1 MTFDRALSFCC
12 HFVIIGLIE
21 HIYGRNFILDQL
33 LCQLNQAQLKA
44 VTSTEGF
51 IRVIAGAGSGK
62 TRALSHR
69 FAFLVNEIGILPGNI
84 LCVTFTNKAANE
96 MRHRI
101 HNLIADND
109 TGYINTFH
117 GFCVSILQ
125 EDSHAVQYPKNFL
138 VLDNQDIDSMLK
150 IIYEERGL
158 TLRHKTFSKARD
170 MIEMYKLERYP
181 NYYLDLI
188 TMSLDTLRQKYL
200 GATDV
205 NDIIFYGYLYQEKKC
220 FGLDYNDLLKFSL
233 YIFEKNK
240 EIRLKWQK
248 RLEYIMIDEFQ
259 DIDKTQ
265 YQLMKVLCGYH
276 KNLFIVGDPDQ
287 TIYSWRGADINY
299 LLNFDKAFPDV
310 KTIMMNEN
318 YRSTPQIL
326 SVCNSLIDKN
336 KNRMKKDLLPM
347 CHSKNSVLY
356 YHGDTSEEESD
367 WIADQI
373 IKLHKKDISYKDITI
388 LYRAHYVT
396 RTLEET
402 LLKKK
407 IPYSIYSGIQ
417 FFERMEVKDALSY
430 LRMITYKDDLSFL
443 RIVNVPKR
451 NIGKKRMEFLQA
463 YVNAHHCSF
472 YEALKE
478 CVEDPIFK
486 GTDAKDFISLI
497 DAFSVTYEQRTISE
511 VLSDI
516 LDRSGYEE
524 MLRTTG
530 NQERLDNLAELKQ
543 AVYDYE
549 ISCGEEA
556 LLPDYLDHI
565 ALFTNSDVTDDS
577 DKVKLMTVHAAK
589 GLEFPH
595 VFLCAL
601 NEGIFPSKKTS
612 TIEGIEEE
620 RRLAFVA
627 MSRAMKSLFL
637 SESHGKNFDGSTRY
651 PSRFILDIDQKFLE
665 YVKKPEDTLIA
676 ETKNY
681 IHYSNR
687 YLDGYVAEQTFQV
700 GDKIIHNV
708 FGQGRIKSILSDR
721 NAYMIKFEQIE
732 TPRIISFRV
741 PIKRA

>member
-1 MTFDRALSFCC
+1 MSIQIMAFDRALSFCC

-33 LCQLNQAQLKA
+33 LCQLNQEQLKA

-51 IRVIAGAGSGK
+51 IRIIAGAGSGK

-259 DIDKTQ
+259 DIDKIQ

-347 CHSKNSVLY
+347 CHSK
-356 YHGDTSEEESD
+356 
-367 WIADQI
+367 IQCFI
-373 IKLHKKDISYKDITI
+373 ITEI
-388 LYRAHYVT
+388 L
-396 RTLEET
+396 
-402 LLKKK
+402 
-407 IPYSIYSGIQ
+407 Q
-417 FFERMEVKDALSY
+417 
-430 LRMITYKDDLSFL
+430 
-443 RIVNVPKR
+443 KR
-451 NIGKKRMEFLQA
+451 NLIGSQ
-463 YVNAHHCSF
+463 
-472 YEALKE
+472 
-478 CVEDPIFK
+478 I
-486 GTDAKDFISLI
+486 
-497 DAFSVTYEQRTISE
+497 
-511 VLSDI
+511 
-516 LDRSGYEE
+516 RS
-524 MLRTTG
+524 
-530 NQERLDNLAELKQ
+530 
-543 AVYDYE
+543 
-549 ISCGEEA
+549 
-556 LLPDYLDHI
+556 
-565 ALFTNSDVTDDS
+565 
-577 DKVKLMTVHAAK
+577 
-589 GLEFPH
+589 
-595 VFLCAL
+595 
-601 NEGIFPSKKTS
+601 
-612 TIEGIEEE
+612 
-620 RRLAFVA
+620 
-627 MSRAMKSLFL
+627 
-637 SESHGKNFDGSTRY
+637 
-651 PSRFILDIDQKFLE
+651 
-665 YVKKPEDTLIA
+665 
-676 ETKNY
+676 
-681 IHYSNR
+681 
-687 YLDGYVAEQTFQV
+687 
-700 GDKIIHNV
+700 
-708 FGQGRIKSILSDR
+708 
-721 NAYMIKFEQIE
+721 
-732 TPRIISFRV
+732 
-741 PIKRA
+741 

>member
-33 LCQLNQAQLKA
+33 LCQLNQEQLEA

-612 TIEGIEEE
+612 TIEGMEEE

>member
-1 MTFDRALSFCC
+1 
-12 HFVIIGLIE
+12 
-21 HIYGRNFILDQL
+21 
-33 LCQLNQAQLKA
+33 
-44 VTSTEGF
+44 
-51 IRVIAGAGSGK
+51 
-62 TRALSHR
+62 
-69 FAFLVNEIGILPGNI
+69 
-84 LCVTFTNKAANE
+84 
-96 MRHRI
+96 
-101 HNLIADND
+101 
-109 TGYINTFH
+109 
-117 GFCVSILQ
+117 
-125 EDSHAVQYPKNFL
+125 
-138 VLDNQDIDSMLK
+138 
-150 IIYEERGL
+150 
-158 TLRHKTFSKARD
+158 
-170 MIEMYKLERYP
+170 
-181 NYYLDLI
+181 
-188 TMSLDTLRQKYL
+188 
-200 GATDV
+200 
-205 NDIIFYGYLYQEKKC
+205 
-220 FGLDYNDLLKFSL
+220 
-233 YIFEKNK
+233 
-240 EIRLKWQK
+240 
-248 RLEYIMIDEFQ
+248 MIDEFQ
-259 DIDKTQ
+259 DIDKIQ

-589 GLEFPH
+589 GLD
-595 VFLCAL
+595 
-601 NEGIFPSKKTS
+601 S
-612 TIEGIEEE
+612 
-620 RRLAFVA
+620 
-627 MSRAMKSLFL
+627 
-637 SESHGKNFDGSTRY
+637 
-651 PSRFILDIDQKFLE
+651 
-665 YVKKPEDTLIA
+665 YV
-676 ETKNY
+676 
-681 IHYSNR
+681 H
-687 YLDGYVAEQTFQV
+687 
-700 GDKIIHNV
+700 
-708 FGQGRIKSILSDR
+708 
-721 NAYMIKFEQIE
+721 
-732 TPRIISFRV
+732 
-741 PIKRA
+741 

>member
-33 LCQLNQAQLKA
+33 LCQLNQKQLEA

-150 IIYEERGL
+150 IIYEERRL

-200 GATDV
+200 RATDV

-259 DIDKTQ
+259 DIDKIQ

-612 TIEGIEEE
+612 TIEGMEEE

-637 SESHGKNFDGSTRY
+637 SESHGK
-651 PSRFILDIDQKFLE
+651 ILMDQP
-665 YVKKPEDTLIA
+665 VT
-676 ETKNY
+676 
-681 IHYSNR
+681 H
-687 YLDGYVAEQTFQV
+687 LDLF
-700 GDKIIHNV
+700 
-708 FGQGRIKSILSDR
+708 
-721 NAYMIKFEQIE
+721 
-732 TPRIISFRV
+732 
-741 PIKRA
+741 

>member
-1 MTFDRALSFCC
+1 MTFDRALSFYC

-33 LCQLNQAQLKA
+33 LCQLNQAQLEA

-200 GATDV
+200 EATDV

-259 DIDKTQ
+259 DIDKIQ

-612 TIEGIEEE
+612 TIEGMEEE

>member
-33 LCQLNQAQLKA
+33 LCQLNQKQLEA

-200 GATDV
+200 RATDV

-259 DIDKTQ
+259 DIDKIQ

-612 TIEGIEEE
+612 TIEGMEEE

-651 PSRFILDIDQKFLE
+651 PSRFILDIDQ
-665 YVKKPEDTLIA
+665 
-676 ETKNY
+676 
-681 IHYSNR
+681 
-687 YLDGYVAEQTFQV
+687 
-700 GDKIIHNV
+700 
-708 FGQGRIKSILSDR
+708 
-721 NAYMIKFEQIE
+721 
-732 TPRIISFRV
+732 
-741 PIKRA
+741 

>member
-1 MTFDRALSFCC
+1 M
-12 HFVIIGLIE
+12 
-21 HIYGRNFILDQL
+21 
-33 LCQLNQAQLKA
+33 
-44 VTSTEGF
+44 
-51 IRVIAGAGSGK
+51 
-62 TRALSHR
+62 
-69 FAFLVNEIGILPGNI
+69 
-84 LCVTFTNKAANE
+84 
-96 MRHRI
+96 
-101 HNLIADND
+101 
-109 TGYINTFH
+109 
-117 GFCVSILQ
+117 
-125 EDSHAVQYPKNFL
+125 
-138 VLDNQDIDSMLK
+138 
-150 IIYEERGL
+150 
-158 TLRHKTFSKARD
+158 
-170 MIEMYKLERYP
+170 
-181 NYYLDLI
+181 
-188 TMSLDTLRQKYL
+188 
-200 GATDV
+200 
-205 NDIIFYGYLYQEKKC
+205 
-220 FGLDYNDLLKFSL
+220 
-233 YIFEKNK
+233 
-240 EIRLKWQK
+240 
-248 RLEYIMIDEFQ
+248 
-259 DIDKTQ
+259 
-265 YQLMKVLCGYH
+265 
-276 KNLFIVGDPDQ
+276 
-287 TIYSWRGADINY
+287 
-299 LLNFDKAFPDV
+299 
-310 KTIMMNEN
+310 
-318 YRSTPQIL
+318 
-326 SVCNSLIDKN
+326 
-336 KNRMKKDLLPM
+336 
-347 CHSKNSVLY
+347 
-356 YHGDTSEEESD
+356 
-367 WIADQI
+367 
-373 IKLHKKDISYKDITI
+373 
-388 LYRAHYVT
+388 
-396 RTLEET
+396 
-402 LLKKK
+402 LKKK

-612 TIEGIEEE
+612 TIEGMEEE

-687 YLDGYVAEQTFQV
+687 YLDGYIAEQTFQV
-700 GDKIIHNV
+700 GDKIIHN
-708 FGQGRIKSILSDR
+708 GWRELMDLS
-721 NAYMIKFEQIE
+721 AIPFVYEHLEKFEN
-732 TPRIISFRV
+732 RIIYYESSRGCPFFL
-741 PIKRA
+741 

>member
-33 LCQLNQAQLKA
+33 LCQLNQAQLEA

-200 GATDV
+200 RATDV

-259 DIDKTQ
+259 DIDKIQ

-347 CHSKNSVLY
+347 CHSKNSVIY

-497 DAFSVTYEQRTISE
+497 DAFSVTYDQRTISE

-612 TIEGIEEE
+612 TIEGMEEE

-637 SESHGKNFDGSTRY
+637 SESHGKNFDRSTRY

-687 YLDGYVAEQTFQV
+687 YLDGYITEQTFQV

>member
-12 HFVIIGLIE
+12 YFVIIGLIE

-33 LCQLNQAQLKA
+33 LCQLNQAQLEA

-62 TRALSHR
+62 TRELSHR

-200 GATDV
+200 RATDV

-259 DIDKTQ
+259 DIDKIQ

-612 TIEGIEEE
+612 TIEG
-620 RRLAFVA
+620 
-627 MSRAMKSLFL
+627 M
-637 SESHGKNFDGSTRY
+637 
-651 PSRFILDIDQKFLE
+651 
-665 YVKKPEDTLIA
+665 
-676 ETKNY
+676 
-681 IHYSNR
+681 
-687 YLDGYVAEQTFQV
+687 
-700 GDKIIHNV
+700 
-708 FGQGRIKSILSDR
+708 
-721 NAYMIKFEQIE
+721 
-732 TPRIISFRV
+732 
-741 PIKRA
+741 

>member
-33 LCQLNQAQLKA
+33 LCQLNQKQLEA

-109 TGYINTFH
+109 TGYINTLH

-259 DIDKTQ
+259 DIDKIQ

-612 TIEGIEEE
+612 TIEGMEEE

>member
-33 LCQLNQAQLKA
+33 LCQLNQAQLEA

-125 EDSHAVQYPKNFL
+125 EDSHAIQYPKNFL

-259 DIDKTQ
+259 DIDKIQ

-612 TIEGIEEE
+612 TIEGMEEE

-637 SESHGKNFDGSTRY
+637 SESHGKNFDESTRY

>member
-33 LCQLNQAQLKA
+33 LCQLNQAQLEA

-125 EDSHAVQYPKNFL
+125 EDSHAIQYPKNFL

-612 TIEGIEEE
+612 TIEGMEEE

>member
-33 LCQLNQAQLKA
+33 LCQLNQAQLEA

-259 DIDKTQ
+259 DIDKIQ
-265 YQLMKVLCGYH
+265 YQLMKVLCEYH

-356 YHGDTSEEESD
+356 YHGDTSEEESV

-612 TIEGIEEE
+612 TIEGMEEE

-708 FGQGRIKSILSDR
+708 FGQGKIKSILSDR

>member
-33 LCQLNQAQLKA
+33 LCQLNQKQLEA

-150 IIYEERGL
+150 IIYEERRL

-200 GATDV
+200 RATDV

-259 DIDKTQ
+259 DIDKIQ

-612 TIEGIEEE
+612 TIEGMEEE

-651 PSRFILDIDQKFLE
+651 PI
-665 YVKKPEDTLIA
+665 
-676 ETKNY
+676 
-681 IHYSNR
+681 
-687 YLDGYVAEQTFQV
+687 
-700 GDKIIHNV
+700 
-708 FGQGRIKSILSDR
+708 
-721 NAYMIKFEQIE
+721 
-732 TPRIISFRV
+732 
-741 PIKRA
+741 

>member
-1 MTFDRALSFCC
+1 
-12 HFVIIGLIE
+12 
-21 HIYGRNFILDQL
+21 
-33 LCQLNQAQLKA
+33 
-44 VTSTEGF
+44 
-51 IRVIAGAGSGK
+51 
-62 TRALSHR
+62 
-69 FAFLVNEIGILPGNI
+69 
-84 LCVTFTNKAANE
+84 
-96 MRHRI
+96 
-101 HNLIADND
+101 
-109 TGYINTFH
+109 
-117 GFCVSILQ
+117 
-125 EDSHAVQYPKNFL
+125 
-138 VLDNQDIDSMLK
+138 
-150 IIYEERGL
+150 
-158 TLRHKTFSKARD
+158 
-170 MIEMYKLERYP
+170 
-181 NYYLDLI
+181 
-188 TMSLDTLRQKYL
+188 
-200 GATDV
+200 
-205 NDIIFYGYLYQEKKC
+205 
-220 FGLDYNDLLKFSL
+220 
-233 YIFEKNK
+233 
-240 EIRLKWQK
+240 
-248 RLEYIMIDEFQ
+248 
-259 DIDKTQ
+259 
-265 YQLMKVLCGYH
+265 
-276 KNLFIVGDPDQ
+276 
-287 TIYSWRGADINY
+287 
-299 LLNFDKAFPDV
+299 
-310 KTIMMNEN
+310 
-318 YRSTPQIL
+318 
-326 SVCNSLIDKN
+326 
-336 KNRMKKDLLPM
+336 M

-497 DAFSVTYEQRTISE
+497 DAFSVTYEQLTISE

-612 TIEGIEEE
+612 TIEGMEEE

>member
-33 LCQLNQAQLKA
+33 LCQLNQAQLEA

-259 DIDKTQ
+259 VIDKIQ

-612 TIEGIEEE
+612 TIEGMEEE

-687 YLDGYVAEQTFQV
+687 YLDGYIAEQTFQV

-741 PIKRA
+741 PIKKA

>member
-33 LCQLNQAQLKA
+33 LCQLNQAQLEA

-259 DIDKTQ
+259 DIDKIQ

-407 IPYSIYSGIQ
+407 IPYGIYSGIQ

-612 TIEGIEEE
+612 TIEGMEEE

>member
-33 LCQLNQAQLKA
+33 LCQLNQAQLEA

-158 TLRHKTFSKARD
+158 TLRHKTFSKARN

-259 DIDKTQ
+259 DIDKIQ

-310 KTIMMNEN
+310 KTIMMNEIFN
-318 YRSTPQIL
+318 AS
-326 SVCNSLIDKN
+326 
-336 KNRMKKDLLPM
+336 
-347 CHSKNSVLY
+347 
-356 YHGDTSEEESD
+356 
-367 WIADQI
+367 A
-373 IKLHKKDISYKDITI
+373 
-388 LYRAHYVT
+388 
-396 RTLEET
+396 T
-402 LLKKK
+402 LL
-407 IPYSIYSGIQ
+407 
-417 FFERMEVKDALSY
+417 
-430 LRMITYKDDLSFL
+430 
-443 RIVNVPKR
+443 
-451 NIGKKRMEFLQA
+451 
-463 YVNAHHCSF
+463 
-472 YEALKE
+472 
-478 CVEDPIFK
+478 
-486 GTDAKDFISLI
+486 FIESA
-497 DAFSVTYEQRTISE
+497 AFSVNVNAII
-511 VLSDI
+511 LS
-516 LDRSGYEE
+516 
-524 MLRTTG
+524 
-530 NQERLDNLAELKQ
+530 
-543 AVYDYE
+543 
-549 ISCGEEA
+549 
-556 LLPDYLDHI
+556 
-565 ALFTNSDVTDDS
+565 
-577 DKVKLMTVHAAK
+577 
-589 GLEFPH
+589 
-595 VFLCAL
+595 
-601 NEGIFPSKKTS
+601 
-612 TIEGIEEE
+612 
-620 RRLAFVA
+620 
-627 MSRAMKSLFL
+627 
-637 SESHGKNFDGSTRY
+637 GSSPFATRY
-651 PSRFILDIDQKFLE
+651 AILYANVLDFPDPAQAKHNIFFESSTTALYCSLVKFCCKILSIFIYSPFNIIILFYTFRNLLYLKF
-665 YVKKPEDTLIA
+665 Y
-676 ETKNY
+676 
-681 IHYSNR
+681 H
-687 YLDGYVAEQTFQV
+687 
-700 GDKIIHNV
+700 IHN
-708 FGQGRIKSILSDR
+708 
-721 NAYMIKFEQIE
+721 
-732 TPRIISFRV
+732 ISTT
-741 PIKRA
+741 

>member
-1 MTFDRALSFCC
+1 M
-12 HFVIIGLIE
+12 
-21 HIYGRNFILDQL
+21 DQL
-33 LCQLNQAQLKA
+33 LCQLNQKQLEA

-200 GATDV
+200 RATDV

-259 DIDKTQ
+259 DIDKIQ

-612 TIEGIEEE
+612 TIEGMEEE

-637 SESHGKNFDGSTRY
+637 SESHGKNFDGSPLTH
-651 PSRFILDIDQKFLE
+651 LDLF
-665 YVKKPEDTLIA
+665 
-676 ETKNY
+676 
-681 IHYSNR
+681 
-687 YLDGYVAEQTFQV
+687 
-700 GDKIIHNV
+700 
-708 FGQGRIKSILSDR
+708 
-721 NAYMIKFEQIE
+721 
-732 TPRIISFRV
+732 
-741 PIKRA
+741 

>member
-33 LCQLNQAQLKA
+33 LCQLNQKQLEA

-170 MIEMYKLERYP
+170 MIEMHKLERYP

-259 DIDKTQ
+259 DIDKIQ

-601 NEGIFPSKKTS
+601 NEGIFPSQ
-612 TIEGIEEE
+612 EN
-620 RRLAFVA
+620 LY
-627 MSRAMKSLFL
+627 
-637 SESHGKNFDGSTRY
+637 N
-651 PSRFILDIDQKFLE
+651 
-665 YVKKPEDTLIA
+665 
-676 ETKNY
+676 
-681 IHYSNR
+681 
-687 YLDGYVAEQTFQV
+687 
-700 GDKIIHNV
+700 
-708 FGQGRIKSILSDR
+708 
-721 NAYMIKFEQIE
+721 
-732 TPRIISFRV
+732 
-741 PIKRA
+741 

>member
-1 MTFDRALSFCC
+1 M
-12 HFVIIGLIE
+12 
-21 HIYGRNFILDQL
+21 DQL
-33 LCQLNQAQLKA
+33 LCQLNQKQLEA

-200 GATDV
+200 RATDV

-259 DIDKTQ
+259 DIDKIQ

-356 YHGDTSEEESD
+356 YHGDTSEEESN

-407 IPYSIYSGIQ
+407 ISYSIYSGIQ

-612 TIEGIEEE
+612 TIEGMEEE

-637 SESHGKNFDGSTRY
+637 SESHLS
-651 PSRFILDIDQKFLE
+651 
-665 YVKKPEDTLIA
+665 LIH
-676 ETKNY
+676 
-681 IHYSNR
+681 I
-687 YLDGYVAEQTFQV
+687 
-700 GDKIIHNV
+700 
-708 FGQGRIKSILSDR
+708 
-721 NAYMIKFEQIE
+721 
-732 TPRIISFRV
+732 
-741 PIKRA
+741 